1 MNSNTQ
7 RIIGGRFEVL
17 DVIGQGGMGT
27 VYRGRDTQTGETVAI
42 KSLRPDIVK
51 DDPKLLERFTREGEA
66 LRQLNHPS
74 IVKMLASIEE
84 DNHHYIVMEYVG
96 GKSLKDLLAESGPMP
111 IDRVL
116 HITLDLADA
125 LTRAHRLKII
135 HRDLK
140 PANVLLADD
149 GTPRLADFGVAR
161 LADKQ
166 GHTQTGEVLGTYA
179 YLSPEACHGEKLD
192 ARTDIWSMGVML
204 FEMLTGKRPFEE
216 DQLGATLVAIMTKP
230 APDLAKL
237 RPDAPAGLVH
247 LINQMLV
254 KDPTQRI
261 GSVRL
266 VGAEL
271 ESIIDN
277 IDTGVR
283 HNIAALRA
291 SDGLTSRFETPTP
304 GSTMTPID
312 DSEFPPIKIIM
323 PQSQLPTA
331 VSAPSKVA
339 SQQTVVV
346 APPRQRKKWP
356 LAVGGVVVLA
366 AIAAVAAFILFGGQ
380 DQKDTEASDGSGSG
394 DTSNEIVILDPVP
407 EGDIMVIVG
416 QIERVEGEERPVL
429 RFVLDDLTQVLESG
443 QPIAKVHIREYPNVI
458 HSNAEARAIAEAN
471 HARVIIWGNY
481 DADVVELEVQIGAVD
496 TTLFPR
502 ETFEEMSNVRVH
514 LTNPRQ
520 ESVAPQI
527 MGILATYNNLSGE
540 SFNYVVPM
548 VILDDLNVTPAQVVG
563 STVGAYVHQ
572 YYSTYFSDPA
582 RSVEAINKAIAL
594 NTRNGVLYQL
604 RALAYQR
611 LGDSENV
618 INDAETAQRLG
629 PATWTGPN
637 FLLAM
642 QAFIRDDFR
651 KTIDYQDKVLEV
663 NPKDW
668 LALTFRGLSY
678 YMQGRYD
685 KASADYA
692 LALAE
697 QPETN
702 FPYVVSAL
710 IALRT
715 GDISTASEQIETVTQ
730 LFPDPEF
737 WNRASFGIMG
747 ETSGTVTSFYSLT
760 LSAFSEM
767 TVGQYDAAI
776 RDIEQALAIRDDV
789 ADTYL
794 FQGIAYCSKG
804 EYDNARDAY
813 SKGLVLDPDY
823 TILYLLRAEA
833 YTRDGNVGFAVQ
845 DYSTARGTSA
855 WSQFE
860 AYLAE
865 HPEMTSVG
873 CEAFFN

>member
-1 MNSNTQ
+1 MNTDTR
-7 RIIGGRFEVL
+7 RIIGGRFEIL

-51 DDPKLLERFTREGEA
+51 DDPKLVERFTREGEA

-74 IVKMLASIEE
+74 IVKMLASVEE
-84 DNHHYIVMEYVG
+84 NNQHFIVMEYVG
-96 GKSLKDLLAESGPMP
+96 GKSLKELLAESGPMP

-140 PANVLLADD
+140 PANVLLASD

-161 LADKQ
+161 LSDKQ

-192 ARTDIWSMGVML
+192 ARADIWSLGVML
-204 FEMLTGKRPFEE
+204 FEMLTGRRPFEE
-216 DQLGATLVAIMTKP
+216 EQLGATLVAIMTKP
-230 APDLAKL
+230 TPDLARI

-254 KDPTQRI
+254 KDPTHRI
-261 GSVRL
+261 SSVRL

-283 HNIAALRA
+283 QNITALRA
-291 SDGLTSRFETPTP
+291 SDGLTSRFQTPTP
-304 GSTMTPID
+304 GSTVTPMD

-323 PQSQLPTA
+323 QQSKMPTSS
-331 VSAPSKVA
+331 SASSKIS

-356 LAVGGVVVLA
+356 LVAGGFTLLAVV
-366 AIAAVAAFILFGGQ
+366 AAVAVFIVLGGQ
-380 DQKDTEASDGSGSG
+380 DQKDTEASDGSGNG
-394 DTSNEIVILDPVP
+394 NTSNAVVVLDPVP
-407 EGDIMVIVG
+407 EGETMVIVG
-416 QIERVEGEERPVL
+416 QIEQVEGEERPVL
-429 RFVLDDLTQVLESG
+429 RFVLDDLTQTLEAG

-458 HSNAEARAIAEAN
+458 HTSVEARAIAEAN
-471 HARVIIWGNY
+471 NARVVIWGNY

-502 ETFEEMSNVRVH
+502 ATFEEMSNVRVH

-520 ESVAPQI
+520 ESVAPYV
-527 MGILATYNNLSGE
+527 MGVLATYHNLSGE
-540 SFNYVVPM
+540 SFGYVVPM
-548 VILDDLNVTPAQVVG
+548 VILDDLNVTVAQVTG

-572 YYSTYFSDPA
+572 FYSTYFSDPVQ
-582 RSVEAINKAIAL
+582 SIEAIDQAIAL

-618 INDAETAQRLG
+618 VTNAESAQRLG
-629 PATWTGPN
+629 PATWTGPD

-642 QAFIRDDFR
+642 QSFIRDDFR
-651 KTIDYQDKVLEV
+651 KAIDYQDKVLAV
-663 NPKDW
+663 NPNDW

-685 KASADYA
+685 KASADYE
-692 LALAE
+692 LALVAE
-697 QPETN
+697 PETN

-715 GDISTASEQIETVTQ
+715 GDLSAATEQIETVTR
-730 LFPDPEF
+730 LFPDPQF
-737 WNRASFGIMG
+737 WNRASFAIMG
-747 ETSGTVTSFYSLT
+747 ETTGTVTSFYSLT
-760 LSAFSEM
+760 LSAFSDL
-767 TVGQYDAAI
+767 TVGQFDSAI
-776 RDIEQALAIRDDV
+776 RDIQAALAIRDDM

-813 SKGLVLDPDY
+813 SKGLALDPDF

-833 YTRDGNVGFAVQ
+833 HTRDGNVGFAVQ
-845 DYSTARGTSA
+845 DYSMARSTST
-855 WSQFE
+855 WPQFE

-865 HPEMTSVG
+865 HPEMTTVG

>member
-1 MNSNTQ
+1 MNTDAQ
-7 RIIGGRFEVL
+7 RIIGGRYEIL
-17 DVIGQGGMGT
+17 DAIGQGGMGA
-27 VYRGRDTQTGETVAI
+27 VFRGRDTQTGETVAI

-51 DDPKLLERFTREGEA
+51 DDPKLVERFTREGEA

-74 IVKMLASIEE
+74 IVKMLAAIEE
-84 DNHHYIVMEYVG
+84 DNQHYIVMEYVG
-96 GKSLKDLLAESGPMP
+96 GKSLKDVLAESGPMP

-116 HITLDLADA
+116 HISLDLCDA

-140 PANVLLADD
+140 PANVLLASD

-161 LADKQ
+161 LSDKQ

-179 YLSPEACHGEKLD
+179 YLSPEACHGERLD
-192 ARTDIWSMGVML
+192 ARTDIWSLGIML

-216 DQLGATLVAIMTKP
+216 EQLGATLVAIMTKP
-230 APDLAKL
+230 TPDLAKL

-247 LINQMLV
+247 LINEMLV

-261 GSVRL
+261 SSVRL

-277 IDTGVR
+277 IDSGVR
-283 HNIAALRA
+283 HNIAALRV
-291 SDGLTSRFETPTP
+291 DGPASRFHTPTP
-304 GSTMTPID
+304 GSTMTPLD
-312 DSEFPPIKIIM
+312 DSGFPPIKIVM
-323 PQSQLPTA
+323 PE
-331 VSAPSKVA
+331 SKLITPAAATQFAGATTIV
-339 SQQTVVV
+339 TR
-346 APPRQRKKWP
+346 PPQPRKKWP
-356 LAVGGVVVLA
+356 MIAGFVTLLAV
-366 AIAAVAAFILFGGQ
+366 VAALVGFILLGGKN
-380 DQKDTEASDGSGSG
+380 QKDTEASGDSGNA
-394 DTSNEIVILDPVP
+394 DTPNEIVVLDPVP
-407 EGDIMVIVG
+407 DGDVMVIVG
-416 QIERVEGEERPVL
+416 QVEKVEGEERPVL
-429 RFVLDDLTQVLESG
+429 RFILDDLTQTLEVG
-443 QPIAKVHIREYPNVI
+443 QPLAKVHIREYPYVI
-458 HSNAEARAIAEAN
+458 HSDAEAQAIAEAN
-471 HARVIIWGNY
+471 KARVIIWGNY
-481 DADVVELEVQIGAVD
+481 DADVVELEVQIGTVD
-496 TTLFPR
+496 ETLFPR

-520 ESVAPQI
+520 ESVAPQVL
-527 MGILATYNNLSGE
+527 GILANYYNLIGE

-548 VILDDLNVTPAQVVG
+548 VILDDLTVTPAQIVG
-563 STVGAYVHQ
+563 STVGAYVQ
-572 YYSTYFSDPA
+572 QFYGTYFSDPA
-582 RSVEAINKAIAL
+582 QSIEAINKAIAL
-594 NTRNGVLYQL
+594 NSRNGVLYQL

-618 INDAETAQRLG
+618 ISNAETAERLG

-642 QAFIRDDFR
+642 QAFIRNDFR

-663 NPKDW
+663 NPNDW

-678 YMQGRYD
+678 YMQGKYD
-685 KASADYA
+685 KASADYQMA
-692 LALAE
+692 LAA

-715 GDISTASEQIETVTQ
+715 GDLTAASEQIQTVMQ
-730 LFPDPEF
+730 LFPDPQF

-760 LSAFSEM
+760 LAAFSEM
-767 TVGQYDAAI
+767 TLGQYDEALQ
-776 RDIEQALAIRDDV
+776 DIEQALTIRDDLP
-789 ADTYL
+789 DTYL

-804 EYDNARDAY
+804 EYEKAREAY
-813 SKGLVLDPDY
+813 TKGIALDPDF
-823 TILYLLRAEA
+823 TILYLLRAEV

-845 DYSTARGTSA
+845 DYSTAHGTTA
-855 WSQFE
+855 WPQFE

-865 HPEMTSVG
+865 HPEMTTVG
-873 CEAFFN
+873 CESFFSQ